1 MNENLFETQYDVTK
15 KSKFRKLYD
24 ANKLLIFSTLFV
36 LIIAS
41 ISFSFYT
48 VSREKKQILLADNYI
63 VAKFY
68 LQNNERDKGRKILKE
83 IILANNRTYSTLSLF
98 LVLDEDLFDDQS
110 EISNLFDHLLANN
123 EFEQEVKNLI
133 IFKKTLFLSNFANEL
148 EMVENVKQL
157 INTNTLWKPHALL
170 LLGDYFVSKKQY
182 LKAKEFYVQIL
193 SLQNL
198 NIEVYEQARSQLLL
212 IAND

>member
-1 MNENLFETQYDVTK
+1 MNENLFETRYDVSK
-15 KSKFRKLYD
+15 KSRFRKLYD

-48 VSREKKQILLADNYI
+48 ASREKKQILLADNYM
-63 VAKFY
+63 VAVFY

-98 LVLDEDLFDDQS
+98 LILDEDLVDDQG

-123 EFEQEVKNLI
+123 KFEQEVKNLI

-148 EMVENVKQL
+148 EMVENAKQL

-170 LLGDYFVSKKQY
+170 LLGDYFSSKQQY

-198 NIEVYEQARSQLLL
+198 NMELYEQARSQLLL
-212 IAND
+212 ITND

>member
-15 KSKFRKLYD
+15 KSKFRRLYD

-48 VSREKKQILLADNYI
+48 VSREKKQILLADNYM
-63 VAKFY
+63 VAIFY

-98 LVLDEDLFDDQS
+98 LILDEDLVDDQR

-123 EFEQEVKNLI
+123 KFEQEVKNLI

-148 EMVENVKQL
+148 EMVENAKQL

-170 LLGDYFVSKKQY
+170 LLGDYFSSKKQY

-198 NIEVYEQARSQLLL
+198 NMELYEHARSQLLL
-212 IAND
+212 ITND

>member
-15 KSKFRKLYD
+15 KSKFRRLYD

-48 VSREKKQILLADNYI
+48 VSREKKQILLADNYM
-63 VAKFY
+63 VAIFY

-98 LVLDEDLFDDQS
+98 LILDEDLVDDQR
-110 EISNLFDHLLANN
+110 EISNLFDYLLANN
-123 EFEQEVKNLI
+123 KFEQEVKNLI

-148 EMVENVKQL
+148 EMVENAKQL

-170 LLGDYFVSKKQY
+170 LLGDYFSSKKQY

-198 NIEVYEQARSQLLL
+198 NIELYEQARSQLLV
-212 IAND
+212 ITND

>member
-15 KSKFRKLYD
+15 KSKFRRLYD

-36 LIIAS
+36 LIITS

-48 VSREKKQILLADNYI
+48 VSREKKQILLADNYM
-63 VAKFY
+63 VAIFY

-98 LVLDEDLFDDQS
+98 LILDENLVDDQK

-123 EFEQEVKNLI
+123 KFEQEVKNLI

-170 LLGDYFVSKKQY
+170 LLGDYFVSRKQY
-182 LKAKEFYVQIL
+182 LKAKEFYVQVL
-193 SLQNL
+193 SLKNL
-198 NIEVYEQARSQLLL
+198 NMELYEQARSKLLL
-212 IAND
+212 ITND

>member
-1 MNENLFETQYDVTK
+1 MNENLFETQYDVSK
-15 KSKFRKLYD
+15 KSRFRKLYE

-36 LIIAS
+36 LIIAL

-48 VSREKKQILLADNYI
+48 VSREKKQILLADNYM

-83 IILANNRTYSTLSLF
+83 IILANNSTYSTLSLF
-98 LVLDEDLFDDQS
+98 LILDEDLFDDQS

-123 EFEQEVKNLI
+123 KFEQEVKNLI

-148 EMVENVKQL
+148 EMVENVKPL
-157 INTNTLWKPHALL
+157 INTNTLWKPHALS

-198 NIEVYEQARSQLLL
+198 NIELYEQARSQLLL

>member
-1 MNENLFETQYDVTK
+1 MNDNLFETQYDVTK

-48 VSREKKQILLADNYI
+48 VSREKKQILLADNYM

-83 IILANNRTYSTLSLF
+83 IILANNSTYSTLSLF
-98 LVLDEDLFDDQS
+98 LILDEDLFDDQS

-148 EMVENVKQL
+148 EMVENVKPL

-170 LLGDYFVSKKQY
+170 LLGDYFASKKQY

-198 NIEVYEQARSQLLL
+198 NIELYEQARSQLLV
-212 IAND
+212 ITND

>member
-15 KSKFRKLYD
+15 KSKFRRLYD

-41 ISFSFYT
+41 ISLSFYT
-48 VSREKKQILLADNYI
+48 VSREKKQILLADNYM
-63 VAKFY
+63 VAIFY

-98 LVLDEDLFDDQS
+98 LILDEDLVDDQK

-123 EFEQEVKNLI
+123 KFEQEVKNLI

-148 EMVENVKQL
+148 EMVENAKQL

-170 LLGDYFVSKKQY
+170 LLGDYFSSKKQY

-198 NIEVYEQARSQLLL
+198 NMELYEQARSQLLL
-212 IAND
+212 ITND

>member
-98 LVLDEDLFDDQS
+98 LILDEDLFDDQS

-148 EMVENVKQL
+148 EMIENAKQL

-198 NIEVYEQARSQLLL
+198 NIELYEQARSQLLL

>member
-15 KSKFRKLYD
+15 KSRFRKLYD

-48 VSREKKQILLADNYI
+48 ASKEKKQILLADNYI
-63 VAKFY
+63 MAKFY
-68 LQNNERDKGRKILKE
+68 LQNNEKDKGRKILKE

-98 LVLDEDLFDDQS
+98 LILDEDLIDDQR
-110 EISNLFDHLLANN
+110 ELSNLFDHLLANN
-123 EFEQEVKNLI
+123 KFEQEVKNLI
-133 IFKKTLFLSNFANEL
+133 IFKETLFLSNFANEL
-148 EMVENVKQL
+148 EMVENAKQL

-170 LLGDYFVSKKQY
+170 LLGDYFSSKKQY

-198 NIEVYEQARSQLLL
+198 NMELYEQARSQLLL
-212 IAND
+212 ITND

>member
-15 KSKFRKLYD
+15 KSKFRRLYD
-24 ANKLLIFSTLFV
+24 ANKLLIFSTIFV
-36 LIIAS
+36 LIITS

-48 VSREKKQILLADNYI
+48 VSREKKQILLADNYM
-63 VAKFY
+63 VAIFY

-98 LVLDEDLFDDQS
+98 LILDEDLVDDQR

-123 EFEQEVKNLI
+123 KFEQEVKNLI

-148 EMVENVKQL
+148 EMVENAKQL

-170 LLGDYFVSKKQY
+170 LLGDYFSSKKQY

-198 NIEVYEQARSQLLL
+198 NIELYEQARSQLLV
-212 IAND
+212 ITND

>member
-15 KSKFRKLYD
+15 KSRFRKLYD

-48 VSREKKQILLADNYI
+48 ASREKKQILLADNYM
-63 VAKFY
+63 VAIFY

-98 LVLDEDLFDDQS
+98 LILDEDLVDDQR

-123 EFEQEVKNLI
+123 KFEQEVKNLI

-148 EMVENVKQL
+148 EMVENAKQL

-170 LLGDYFVSKKQY
+170 LLGDYFSSKKQY

-198 NIEVYEQARSQLLL
+198 NIELYEQARSQLLV
-212 IAND
+212 ITND

>member
-15 KSKFRKLYD
+15 KSKFRRLYD

-48 VSREKKQILLADNYI
+48 VSREKKQILLADNYM
-63 VAKFY
+63 VAIFY

-98 LVLDEDLFDDQS
+98 LILDEDLVDDQK

-123 EFEQEVKNLI
+123 KFEQEVKNLI

-148 EMVENVKQL
+148 EMVENAKQL

-170 LLGDYFVSKKQY
+170 LLGDYFSSKKQY

-198 NIEVYEQARSQLLL
+198 NIELYEQARSQLLL

>member
-48 VSREKKQILLADNYI
+48 VSREKKQILLADNYM
-63 VAKFY
+63 VAIFY
-68 LQNNERDKGRKILKE
+68 LQNKERDKGRKILKE
-83 IILANNRTYSTLSLF
+83 IILANNSTYSTLSLF
-98 LVLDEDLFDDQS
+98 LILDEDLFDDQS

-123 EFEQEVKNLI
+123 KFEQEVKNLI

-148 EMVENVKQL
+148 EMVENVKPL

-198 NIEVYEQARSQLLL
+198 NIELYEQARSQLLV
-212 IAND
+212 ITND

>member
-15 KSKFRKLYD
+15 KSKFRRLYD

-48 VSREKKQILLADNYI
+48 VSREKKQILLADNYM
-63 VAKFY
+63 VAIFY

-98 LVLDEDLFDDQS
+98 LILDEDLVDDQR

-123 EFEQEVKNLI
+123 KFEQEVKNLI

-148 EMVENVKQL
+148 EMVENAKQL

-170 LLGDYFVSKKQY
+170 LLGDYFFSKKQY

-198 NIEVYEQARSQLLL
+198 NIELYEQARSQLLV
-212 IAND
+212 IKND

>member
-1 MNENLFETQYDVTK
+1 MNENLFKTQYDVTK
-15 KSKFRKLYD
+15 KSRFRKLYD

-48 VSREKKQILLADNYI
+48 VSREKKQILLADNYM
-63 VAKFY
+63 VAIFY

-98 LVLDEDLFDDQS
+98 LILDENLVDDQG

-123 EFEQEVKNLI
+123 KFEQEVKNLI
-133 IFKKTLFLSNFANEL
+133 IFKKILFLSNFASEL
-148 EMVENVKQL
+148 EMVENTKQL

-170 LLGDYFVSKKQY
+170 LLGDYFVSRKQY

-198 NIEVYEQARSQLLL
+198 NMELYEQARSQLLL
-212 IAND
+212 ITND

>member
-1 MNENLFETQYDVTK
+1 MNENLFEAQYDVTK
-15 KSKFRKLYD
+15 KSKFRRLYD

-48 VSREKKQILLADNYI
+48 VSREKKQILLADNYM
-63 VAKFY
+63 VAIFY

-98 LVLDEDLFDDQS
+98 LILDEDLVDDQR

-123 EFEQEVKNLI
+123 KFEQEVKNLI

-148 EMVENVKQL
+148 EMVENAKQL

-170 LLGDYFVSKKQY
+170 LLGDYFSSKQQY

-198 NIEVYEQARSQLLL
+198 NMELYEQARSQLLL
-212 IAND
+212 ITND

>member
-15 KSKFRKLYD
+15 KSKFRRLYD

-36 LIIAS
+36 LIITS

-48 VSREKKQILLADNYI
+48 VSREKKQILLADNYM
-63 VAKFY
+63 VAIFY

-98 LVLDEDLFDDQS
+98 LILDEDLVDDQR

-123 EFEQEVKNLI
+123 KFEQEVKNLI

-148 EMVENVKQL
+148 EMVENAKQL

-170 LLGDYFVSKKQY
+170 LLGDYFSSKKQY

-198 NIEVYEQARSQLLL
+198 NMELYEQARSQLLL
-212 IAND
+212 ITND

>member
-15 KSKFRKLYD
+15 KSKFRRLYD

-36 LIIAS
+36 LIITS

-48 VSREKKQILLADNYI
+48 VSREKKQILLADNYM
-63 VAKFY
+63 VAIFY

-98 LVLDEDLFDDQS
+98 LILDEDLAVDQK

-148 EMVENVKQL
+148 EMVENAKQL

-170 LLGDYFVSKKQY
+170 LLGDYFSSKKQY

-198 NIEVYEQARSQLLL
+198 NIELYEQARSQLLL
-212 IAND
+212 ITND

>member
-1 MNENLFETQYDVTK
+1 MNENLFETQYNVTK
-15 KSKFRKLYD
+15 KSKFRRLYD

-48 VSREKKQILLADNYI
+48 VSREKKQILLADNYM
-63 VAKFY
+63 VAIFY

-98 LVLDEDLFDDQS
+98 LILDEDLVDDQR

-123 EFEQEVKNLI
+123 KFEQEVKNLI

-148 EMVENVKQL
+148 EMVENAKQL

-170 LLGDYFVSKKQY
+170 LLGDYFSSKQQY

-198 NIEVYEQARSQLLL
+198 NIELYEQARSQLLV
-212 IAND
+212 ITND

>member
-15 KSKFRKLYD
+15 KSKFRRLYD
-24 ANKLLIFSTLFV
+24 ANKLLIFLTLFV
-36 LIIAS
+36 LIITS

-48 VSREKKQILLADNYI
+48 VSREKQQILLADNYM
-63 VAKFY
+63 VAIFY

-98 LVLDEDLFDDQS
+98 LILDEDLVDDQR

-123 EFEQEVKNLI
+123 KFEQEVKNLI

-148 EMVENVKQL
+148 EMVENAKQL

-170 LLGDYFVSKKQY
+170 LLGDYFSSKQQY

-198 NIEVYEQARSQLLL
+198 NMELYEQARSQLLV
-212 IAND
+212 ITND

>member
-1 MNENLFETQYDVTK
+1 MNENLFKTQYDVTK
-15 KSKFRKLYD
+15 KSRFRKLYD

-48 VSREKKQILLADNYI
+48 ASKEKKQILLADNYI
-63 VAKFY
+63 MAKFY
-68 LQNNERDKGRKILKE
+68 LQNNEKDKGRKILKE

-98 LVLDEDLFDDQS
+98 LILDEDLIDDQR
-110 EISNLFDHLLANN
+110 ELSNLFDHLLANN
-123 EFEQEVKNLI
+123 KFEQEVKNLI
-133 IFKKTLFLSNFANEL
+133 IFKETLFLSNFANEL
-148 EMVENVKQL
+148 EMVENAKQL

-170 LLGDYFVSKKQY
+170 LLGDYFSSKKQY

-198 NIEVYEQARSQLLL
+198 NIELYEQARSQLLL
-212 IAND
+212 ITND

>member
-15 KSKFRKLYD
+15 KSKLRKLYD

-36 LIIAS
+36 LIITS

-48 VSREKKQILLADNYI
+48 VSREKKQILLADNYM
-63 VAKFY
+63 VAIFY

-98 LVLDEDLFDDQS
+98 LILDEDLVDDQK
-110 EISNLFDHLLANN
+110 EISNLFDHLLENN
-123 EFEQEVKNLI
+123 KFEQEVKNLI

-148 EMVENVKQL
+148 EMVENAKQL

-170 LLGDYFVSKKQY
+170 LLGDYFSSKKQY

-198 NIEVYEQARSQLLL
+198 NIELYEQARSQLLV
-212 IAND
+212 ITND

>member
-24 ANKLLIFSTLFV
+24 ANKLLIFSILFV
-36 LIIAS
+36 LIIVS

-48 VSREKKQILLADNYI
+48 TSREKKQILLADNYM
-63 VAKFY
+63 VAIFY

-98 LVLDEDLFDDQS
+98 LILDEDLVDDQK

-123 EFEQEVKNLI
+123 KFEQEVKNLI

-148 EMVENVKQL
+148 EMVENAKQL

-170 LLGDYFVSKKQY
+170 LLGDYFSSKKQY

-198 NIEVYEQARSQLLL
+198 NMELYEQASSQLLL
-212 IAND
+212 ITND

>member
-15 KSKFRKLYD
+15 KSKFRRLYD

-48 VSREKKQILLADNYI
+48 VSREKKQILLADNYM

-98 LVLDEDLFDDQS
+98 LILDEDLVDDQS

-123 EFEQEVKNLI
+123 KFEQEVKNLI

-148 EMVENVKQL
+148 EMVENAKQL

-170 LLGDYFVSKKQY
+170 LLGDYFSSKKQY

-198 NIEVYEQARSQLLL
+198 NIELYEQARSQLLV
-212 IAND
+212 ITND

>member
-1 MNENLFETQYDVTK
+1 MNENLFKTQYDVTK
-15 KSKFRKLYD
+15 KSRFRKLYD

-48 VSREKKQILLADNYI
+48 VSREKKQILLADNYM
-63 VAKFY
+63 VAIFY

-98 LVLDEDLFDDQS
+98 LILDEDLVDDQR
-110 EISNLFDHLLANN
+110 EISNLFDYLLANN
-123 EFEQEVKNLI
+123 KFEQEVKNLI

-148 EMVENVKQL
+148 EMVENAKQL

-170 LLGDYFVSKKQY
+170 LLGDYFSSKKQY

-198 NIEVYEQARSQLLL
+198 NIELYEQARSQLLV
-212 IAND
+212 ITND

>member
-15 KSKFRKLYD
+15 KSKFRRLYD

-48 VSREKKQILLADNYI
+48 VSREKKQILLADNYM
-63 VAKFY
+63 VAIFY

-98 LVLDEDLFDDQS
+98 LILDEDLVDDQK

-123 EFEQEVKNLI
+123 KFEQEVKNLI

-148 EMVENVKQL
+148 EMVENAKQL

-170 LLGDYFVSKKQY
+170 LLGDYFSSKKHTSIKHTQSHS
-182 LKAKEFYVQIL
+182 I
-193 SLQNL
+193 
-198 NIEVYEQARSQLLL
+198 QLR
-212 IAND
+212 

>member
-15 KSKFRKLYD
+15 KSKFRRLYD

-41 ISFSFYT
+41 ISLSFYT
-48 VSREKKQILLADNYI
+48 VSREKKQILLADNYM
-63 VAKFY
+63 VAIFY

-98 LVLDEDLFDDQS
+98 LILDEDLVDDQR
-110 EISNLFDHLLANN
+110 EIFNLFDHLLANN
-123 EFEQEVKNLI
+123 KFEQEVKNLI

-148 EMVENVKQL
+148 EMVENAKQL

-170 LLGDYFVSKKQY
+170 LLGDYFSSKKQY

-198 NIEVYEQARSQLLL
+198 NIELYEQARSQLLV
-212 IAND
+212 ITND

>member
-1 MNENLFETQYDVTK
+1 MNENLFKTQYDVTK
-15 KSKFRKLYD
+15 KSKFRRLYD

-36 LIIAS
+36 LIITS

-48 VSREKKQILLADNYI
+48 VSREKKQILLADNYM
-63 VAKFY
+63 VAIFY

-98 LVLDEDLFDDQS
+98 LILDEDLVDDQK

-123 EFEQEVKNLI
+123 KFEQEVKNLI

-148 EMVENVKQL
+148 EMVENAKQL

-170 LLGDYFVSKKQY
+170 LLGDYFSSKKQY

-198 NIEVYEQARSQLLL
+198 NIELYEQARSQLLV
-212 IAND
+212 ITND

>member
-15 KSKFRKLYD
+15 KSKFRRLYD

-36 LIIAS
+36 LIITS

-48 VSREKKQILLADNYI
+48 VSREKKQILLADNYM
-63 VAKFY
+63 VAIFY

-98 LVLDEDLFDDQS
+98 LILDEDLVDDQK

-123 EFEQEVKNLI
+123 KFEQEVKNLI

-148 EMVENVKQL
+148 EMVENAKQL

-198 NIEVYEQARSQLLL
+198 NIELYEQARSQLLV
-212 IAND
+212 ITND

>member
-15 KSKFRKLYD
+15 KSKFRRLYD

-48 VSREKKQILLADNYI
+48 VSREKKQILLADNYM
-63 VAKFY
+63 VAIFY

-98 LVLDEDLFDDQS
+98 LILDEDLVDDQR
-110 EISNLFDHLLANN
+110 EISNLFDYLLANN
-123 EFEQEVKNLI
+123 KFEQEVKNLI

-148 EMVENVKQL
+148 EMVENAKQL

-170 LLGDYFVSKKQY
+170 LLGDYFSSKQQY

-198 NIEVYEQARSQLLL
+198 NMELYEQARSQLLL
-212 IAND
+212 ITND

>member
-15 KSKFRKLYD
+15 KSKFRRLYD

-48 VSREKKQILLADNYI
+48 ASKEKKQILLADNYI
-63 VAKFY
+63 TAKFY
-68 LQNNERDKGRKILKE
+68 LKNNERDKGRKILKE

-98 LVLDEDLFDDQS
+98 LILDENLVDDQG

-123 EFEQEVKNLI
+123 KFEQEVKNLI
-133 IFKKTLFLSNFANEL
+133 IFKKILFLSNFASEL

-170 LLGDYFVSKKQY
+170 LLGDYFVSRKQY
-182 LKAKEFYVQIL
+182 LKAKEFYVQVL
-193 SLQNL
+193 SMKNL
-198 NIEVYEQARSQLLL
+198 NMELYEHARSQLLL
-212 IAND
+212 IKND

>member
-36 LIIAS
+36 LIITS

-48 VSREKKQILLADNYI
+48 VSREKKQILLADNYM
-63 VAKFY
+63 VAIFY

-98 LVLDEDLFDDQS
+98 LILDEDLVDDQK

-123 EFEQEVKNLI
+123 KFEQEVKNLI

-148 EMVENVKQL
+148 EMVENAKQL

-170 LLGDYFVSKKQY
+170 LLGDYFSSKKQY

-198 NIEVYEQARSQLLL
+198 NIELYEQARSQLLV
-212 IAND
+212 ITND

>member
-1 MNENLFETQYDVTK
+1 MNENLFETQYDATK
-15 KSKFRKLYD
+15 KSRFRKLYD

-48 VSREKKQILLADNYI
+48 ASKEKKQILLADNYM
-63 VAKFY
+63 VAIFY

-98 LVLDEDLFDDQS
+98 LILDEDLVDDQK

-123 EFEQEVKNLI
+123 KFEQEVKNLI

-148 EMVENVKQL
+148 EMVENAKQL

-170 LLGDYFVSKKQY
+170 LLGDYFSSKKQY

-198 NIEVYEQARSQLLL
+198 NIELYEQARSQLLL
-212 IAND
+212 ITND

>member
-15 KSKFRKLYD
+15 KSRFRKLYD

-48 VSREKKQILLADNYI
+48 ASKEKKQILLADNYI
-63 VAKFY
+63 MAKFY
-68 LQNNERDKGRKILKE
+68 LQNNEKDKGRKILEE
-83 IILANNRTYSTLSLF
+83 IILSNNRTYSTLSLF
-98 LVLDEDLFDDQS
+98 LILDEDLIDDQR
-110 EISNLFDHLLANN
+110 ELSNLFDHLLANN
-123 EFEQEVKNLI
+123 KFEQEVKNLI
-133 IFKKTLFLSNFANEL
+133 IFKETLFLSNFANEL
-148 EMVENVKQL
+148 EMVENAKQL

-170 LLGDYFVSKKQY
+170 LLGDYFSSKKQY

-198 NIEVYEQARSQLLL
+198 NMELYEQARSQLLL
-212 IAND
+212 ITND

>member
-1 MNENLFETQYDVTK
+1 MNENLFKTQYDVTK
-15 KSKFRKLYD
+15 KTKFRRLYD

-36 LIIAS
+36 LIITS

-48 VSREKKQILLADNYI
+48 VSREKKQILLADNYM
-63 VAKFY
+63 VAIFY

-98 LVLDEDLFDDQS
+98 LILDEDLVDDQR

-123 EFEQEVKNLI
+123 KFEQEVKNLI

-148 EMVENVKQL
+148 EMVENAKQL

-170 LLGDYFVSKKQY
+170 LLGDYFSSKKQY

-198 NIEVYEQARSQLLL
+198 NIELYEQARSQLLV
-212 IAND
+212 ITND

>member
-15 KSKFRKLYD
+15 KSKFRRLYD

-41 ISFSFYT
+41 ISFSFHT
-48 VSREKKQILLADNYI
+48 VSREKKQILLADNYM

-98 LVLDEDLFDDQS
+98 LILDEDLVDDQK

-123 EFEQEVKNLI
+123 KFEQEVKNLI

-148 EMVENVKQL
+148 EMVENAKQL

-170 LLGDYFVSKKQY
+170 LLGDYFSSKKQY

-198 NIEVYEQARSQLLL
+198 NMELYEQARSQLLL
-212 IAND
+212 ITND

>member
-1 MNENLFETQYDVTK
+1 MNENLFKTQYDVTK
-15 KSKFRKLYD
+15 KSKFRRLYD

-41 ISFSFYT
+41 ISLSFYT
-48 VSREKKQILLADNYI
+48 VSREKKQILLADNYM
-63 VAKFY
+63 VAIFY

-98 LVLDEDLFDDQS
+98 LILDEDLVDDQR

-123 EFEQEVKNLI
+123 KFEQEVKNLI

-148 EMVENVKQL
+148 EMVENAKQL

-170 LLGDYFVSKKQY
+170 LLGDYFSSKKQY

-198 NIEVYEQARSQLLL
+198 NIELYEQARSQLLV
-212 IAND
+212 ITND